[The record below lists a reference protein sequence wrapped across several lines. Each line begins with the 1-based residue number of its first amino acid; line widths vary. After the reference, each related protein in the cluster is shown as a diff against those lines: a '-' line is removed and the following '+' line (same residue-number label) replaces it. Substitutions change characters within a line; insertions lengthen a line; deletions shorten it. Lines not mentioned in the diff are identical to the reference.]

1 MPGKICYLGDDNLGG
16 AAAYLAGI
24 MLHYGLAFDHVPSS
38 EPPPASFAATPYAL
52 YVVSDYRAA
61 TFGPAAMSRVAERVR
76 QGAGLAMFGGW
87 DSFFGRLGEYHASP
101 LAEVLP
107 VVMQTSD
114 DRRNSAQPCLMNK
127 VADHPIL
134 NGLPWDQ
141 PTGIGGYNA
150 VTAKPDAATLLT
162 SVRFAVQRVERGT
175 EEVVGNTPSKPQS
188 VSPTTSSVPF
198 RSAEFHFIGG
208 EESPLLVVGEY
219 GRGRVAAL
227 ATDVAPHW
235 VGGMVDWGDR
245 RITQPVGGGF
255 VEIGNWYAQFFH
267 NLLVWTGRL

>member
-24 MLHYGLAFDHVPSS
+24 MLHYGLAFDHVPSL

-52 YVVSDYRAA
+52 YVVSDYPAA
-61 TFGPAAMSRVAERVR
+61 TFGPAAMSHLSERVA

-87 DSFFGRLGEYHASP
+87 ESFFGRLGEYHTSP

-114 DRRNSAQPCLMNK
+114 DRRNSAQPCLLNK
-127 VADHPIL
+127 KTEHPIL
-134 NGLPWDQ
+134 DGLPWDR
-141 PTGIGGYNA
+141 PPGIGGYNA
-150 VTAKPDAATLLT
+150 IAPKPDATTLLT
-162 SVRFAVQRVERGT
+162 AVRFAVQRVG
-175 EEVVGNTPSKPQS
+175 
-188 VSPTTSSVPF
+188 
-198 RSAEFHFIGG
+198 ADFHFVRG
-208 EESPLLVVGEY
+208 EESPLLVVGQH

-235 VGGMVDWGDR
+235 VGGLVDWGNR
-245 RITQPVGGGF
+245 RITQTVAAGF